1 MRTIPYNETLLI
13 EFKSD
18 RKGGYPD
25 RDLVEAVVAMANSDG
40 GVLYLGVEDN
50 GEITGLV
57 KKHEDE
63 IGLSAMIMNNIV
75 PTLFISVEMINVE
88 EKIL

>member
-1 MRTIPYNETLLI
+1 MNLPDKETLLI

-18 RKGGYPD
+18 KKGGCPD
-25 RDLVEAVVAMANSDG
+25 KDLIEVVVAMANTEG

-50 GEITGLV
+50 GEITGLA

-63 IGLSAMIMNNIV
+63 IGLTALVMKYLSRLSLSMCEATI
-75 PTLFISVEMINVE
+75 
-88 EKIL
+88 